1 MLRYT
6 MRRILWMIPTIFAVS
21 AITFFALNAIP
32 GDLAR
37 LYLDPDATQEQ
48 VDAFNQSRGL
58 DKPIVERYFIWLG
71 DFGRGDPGS
80 SLAGGAPITAQLQTR
95 LPVTLHVVVFGVFF
109 ATLFGVVS
117 GIIAA
122 LKQSSAI
129 DYGIRVF
136 VVFAESFPDF
146 FLLTLLLLL
155 PAIFWQ
161 YSPPIGYAG
170 PIWEYPWR
178 DLKQFVPPTAL
189 LGLGSAFL
197 TRITRSSVLEVM
209 HSDYIR
215 TARMKGLSER
225 VVFYRHIFRNSLIPI
240 ITLVGT
246 AFAGLLGGS
255 VILEQV
261 MTIPG
266 LGQYTY
272 QAVLMRDINV
282 VQAMTMYAALSVMFV
297 NLFVDLS
304 YAVIDPRIHY
314 R

>member
-1 MLRYT
+1 MLRYAL
-6 MRRILWMIPTIFAVS
+6 RRILWMIPTILAVS

-32 GDLAR
+32 GNLAR
-37 LYLDPDATQEQ
+37 LYLDVDATQEQ
-48 VDAFNQSRGL
+48 VEAFNHIHGL
-58 DKPIVERYFIWLG
+58 DKPVVERYFIWLG
-71 DFGRGDPGS
+71 DFARGHPGS
-80 SLAGGAPITAQLQTR
+80 SLAGGVSIGSQVQTR
-95 LPVTLHVVVFGVFF
+95 LPVTLHVVFFGV
-109 ATLFGVVS
+109 LFGTIFGVGF
-117 GIIAA
+117 GIVAA
-122 LKQSSAI
+122 VKQNTPV
-129 DYGIRVF
+129 DYGVRTF

-146 FLLTLLLLL
+146 FLLTLLLLI

-170 PIWEYPWR
+170 PIWSHPWR
-178 DLKQFVPPTAL
+178 DIKQFVPPTAL

-197 TRITRSSVLEVM
+197 TRITRSSVLEVIR
-209 HSDYIR
+209 SDYIR
-215 TARMKGLSER
+215 TARMKGLGER
-225 VVFYRHIFRNSLIPI
+225 MVFYRHVLRNALIPI
-240 ITLVGT
+240 VTLIGT

-272 QAVLMRDINV
+272 QSVLMRDINV

-297 NLFVDLS
+297 NLLVDLS
-304 YAVIDPRIHY
+304 YAFIDPRIQY

>member
-1 MLRYT
+1 MLRYAL
-6 MRRILWMIPTIFAVS
+6 RRFLWMIPTIFAVS

-32 GDLAR
+32 GDLAS
-37 LYLDPDATQEQ
+37 LYLDPDATEDQ
-48 VDAFNQSRGL
+48 VDAFNHSRGL

-71 DFGRGDPGS
+71 DIARGDPGS
-80 SLAGGAPITAQLQTR
+80 SLAGGASIGEQLQTR

-117 GIIAA
+117 GVVAA
-122 LKQSSAI
+122 VKHSTPI

-136 VVFAESFPDF
+136 VVFAQSFPDF

-170 PIWEYPWR
+170 PIWEHPWR

-215 TARMKGLSER
+215 TARMKGLSAR
-225 VVFYRHIFRNSLIPI
+225 VVFYRHTFRNALIPI
-240 ITLVGT
+240 ITLVG
-246 AFAGLLGGS
+246 AGFAALLGGS

-272 QAVLMRDINV
+272 
-282 VQAMTMYAALSVMFV
+282 
-297 NLFVDLS
+297 
-304 YAVIDPRIHY
+304 
-314 R
+314 

>member
-6 MRRILWMIPTIFAVS
+6 LRRIVWMVPTIFAVS

-37 LYLDPDATQEQ
+37 LYLDPEATNEQ
-48 VDAFNQSRGL
+48 VEAFSHARGL
-58 DKPIVERYFIWLG
+58 DKPIVQRYVIWLA
-71 DFGRGDPGS
+71 DFSRGDPGS
-80 SLAGGAPITAQLQTR
+80 SLAGGAPITQQLQTR

-117 GIIAA
+117 GVIAA
-122 LKQSSAI
+122 VKQSSAI

-170 PIWEYPWR
+170 PIWEHPWR

-197 TRITRSSVLEVM
+197 TRITRTSVLEVM

-215 TARMKGLSER
+215 TARMKGLNEY
-225 VVFYRHIFRNSLIPI
+225 VVFYRHTFRNALIPI
-240 ITLVGT
+240 ITLIGT

-272 QAVLMRDINV
+272 QAVVMRDINV
-282 VQAMTMYAALSVMFV
+282 VQAMTMYAALSVMCV
-297 NLFVDLS
+297 NLLVDLS
-304 YAVIDPRIHY
+304 YAVIDPRIQY

>member
-1 MLRYT
+1 MLRYAL
-6 MRRILWMIPTIFAVS
+6 RRFLWMIPTIFAVS

-37 LYLDPDATQEQ
+37 LYLDPDATEDQ
-48 VDAFNQSRGL
+48 VDAFNHSRGL

-71 DFGRGDPGS
+71 DIARGDPGS
-80 SLAGGAPITAQLQTR
+80 SLAGGASIGEQLQTR

-117 GIIAA
+117 GVVAA
-122 LKQSSAI
+122 VKHSTPI

-136 VVFAESFPDF
+136 VVFAQSFPDF

-170 PIWEYPWR
+170 PIWEHPWR

-215 TARMKGLSER
+215 TARMKGLSAR
-225 VVFYRHIFRNSLIPI
+225 VVFYRHTFRNALIPI
-240 ITLVGT
+240 ITLVGA
-246 AFAGLLGGS
+246 AFAALLGGS

-282 VQAMTMYAALSVMFV
+282 VQAMTLYAALSVMFV
-297 NLFVDLS
+297 NLLVDLS
-304 YAVIDPRIHY
+304 YAVIDPRIQY